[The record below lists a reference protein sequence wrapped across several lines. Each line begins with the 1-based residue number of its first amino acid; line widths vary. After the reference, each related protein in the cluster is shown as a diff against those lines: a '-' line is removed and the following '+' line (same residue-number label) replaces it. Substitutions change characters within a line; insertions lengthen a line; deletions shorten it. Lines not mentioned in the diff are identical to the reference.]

1 MVVDP
6 PAAYLPAAAA
16 AALVTTSFWLFAS
29 RSHGSIAPRLR
40 KRKNSSPST
49 RTLGSNRST
58 SASATRDLPAPGGP
72 ETTISPAAART
83 GSGIFISV
91 IGSVLGIDRPHPL
104 ASRRRRPSAGAGHRE
119 RWRIDGQAVTP
130 RAPGRPG
137 PNIPHDV

>member
-83 GSGIFISV
+83 GSAGIFISV
-91 IGSVLGIDRPHPL
+91 IGSVLRIDRPHPL
-104 ASRRRRPSAGAGHRE
+104 ASHR
-119 RWRIDGQAVTP
+119 
-130 RAPGRPG
+130 
-137 PNIPHDV
+137 